1 MFDGFRVKH
10 QIRTGSSSNVVC
22 GKRCMFWLAAETFK
36 SVMRIKTMMMLMMTV
51 MTLMMM
57 SNCDCVFYGRS
68 TEQFVFTCLAEIGL
82 HPLSLYSR
90 QTWRT
95 AFHRGTCF

>member
-36 SVMRIKTMMMLMMTV
+36 SVMRIMTMMILMMTT

-57 SNCDCVFYGRS
+57 S
-68 TEQFVFTCLAEIGL
+68 I
-82 HPLSLYSR
+82 
-90 QTWRT
+90 
-95 AFHRGTCF
+95 